1 MADTLIAL
9 QHSCCNAKDACGDY
23 GSGLTVALGFAC
35 SVCNVDTGFTQAFA
49 ADLPP
54 VDVLSGTSRQARKR
68 GSSTRVER
76 IAAEARIG
84 VDAVTGLAT
93 DFLNQF
99 NEVAMLLDM
108 LAEDASLVEDLEAW
122 QARDY
127 VAHFSASDFAD
138 RHLVLEAYELSP
150 PLTRRRFD
158 ALCGELT
165 DLLAQGLAFL
175 SNCRAV
181 GAEAAIVPAAQTL
194 GEEVRR
200 HLDQL
205 DMLIHAGRRRPSQ
218 SQVGSMFASR
228 RG

>member
-1 MADTLIAL
+1 M
-9 QHSCCNAKDACGDY
+9 QKGACGDY
-23 GSGLTVALGFAC
+23 GSGLTLALGF
-35 SVCNVDTGFTQAFA
+35 VCTLGCVDTGFTQAFA
-49 ADLPP
+49 ADMPS
-54 VDVLSGTSRQARKR
+54 VDVLSGTSRQAVSR
-68 GSSTRVER
+68 GSPTRVEC

-108 LAEDASLVEDLEAW
+108 LADDASLIEDLEAW

-127 VAHFSASDFAD
+127 VAHFAASGFAD

-158 ALCGELT
+158 ALCGELA
-165 DLLAQGLAFL
+165 DLLTQGLAFL
-175 SNCRAV
+175 SNCRTV
-181 GAEAAIVPAAQTL
+181 GAEAAIAPAAQAL

-228 RG
+228 RS

>member
-1 MADTLIAL
+1 VD
-9 QHSCCNAKDACGDY
+9 N
-23 GSGLTVALGFAC
+23 GF
-35 SVCNVDTGFTQAFA
+35 SQAFA
-49 ADLPP
+49 SQ
-54 VDVLSGTSRQARKR
+54 LSGDAVAGTAGGVPRDPL
-68 GSSTRVER
+68 RVAA

-99 NEVAMLLDM
+99 NEVSMLLDM
-108 LAEDASLVEDLEAW
+108 IADDPSLIEDLEAW
-122 QARDY
+122 RARDY
-127 VAHFSASDFAD
+127 VAHFAASGFAD

-158 ALCGELT
+158 ALCGELS

-181 GAEAAIVPAAQTL
+181 GAEEAVPPAAQAL
-194 GEEVRR
+194 GAEVRR

-205 DMLIHAGRRRPSQ
+205 DMLIHAGRRRPAQ
-218 SQVGSMFASR
+218 SQVDAMFAQR
-228 RG
+228 RA